1 MSSVG
6 TAILALDD
14 PEQES
19 LSRVALLASGW
30 SVRVF
35 RREERRLDDL
45 QALSPASG
53 RGAMVLLDLRRA
65 TQLGL
70 RFDAAL
76 RLLKA
81 RLPQAA
87 VVIALSD
94 RERASVLANA
104 WATANGAQAVV
115 GRIVRHRLR
124 ETSVPL
130 LRAAGSTFDAERVTH
145 YATALLGRLDSP
157 AADVAEVAIAA
168 AEAVGADLDGL
179 ARSLADGAVAV
190 TDRRWRM
197 TTYPLCFTGADATS
211 WIARRLGVARP
222 QAEQVGRALQVRGAL
237 YHVVGEQPFR
247 DGEFFFRSTLPSQ
260 RAQDIG
266 FAAALEAVAGP
277 GGPVVANRTWRGL
290 SFPRCFVGEEA
301 ATAIGRAFRLDFAQ
315 AVGVLRA
322 MLELHVFRHVADEH
336 DFYGTGLF
344 YRFGH
349 DAGTA

>member
-1 MSSVG
+1 MSNVG

-53 RGAMVLLDLRRA
+53 RGAMVVLDPRRA

-81 RLPQAA
+81 RMPQVS
-87 VVIALSD
+87 VVIALAD
-94 RERASVLANA
+94 REHASVLADA
-104 WATANGAQAVV
+104 WATAGGASAVV

-124 ETSVPL
+124 ETSLPL
-130 LRAAGSTFDAERVTH
+130 LRAAGSTFDAERVSH
-145 YATALLGRLDSP
+145 YATALLGRQDSP
-157 AADVAEVAIAA
+157 GADEAEVAIAA

-247 DGEFFFRSTLPSQ
+247 DGEFYFRSTLPSQ
-260 RAQDIG
+260 RVREID
-266 FAAALEAVAGP
+266 FTMALEAVAGP
-277 GGPVVANRTWRGL
+277 GGPQVANRTWRGL

-349 DAGTA
+349 DAGAA